1 MNIIFQET
9 NTLHKHFQCNIIVW
23 NPKDQFQKEKRKSS
37 PKSSKVGYIM
47 YITINIQV
55 QELLHN
61 MIRIINKDKDKET
74 ESTIKLEASFQI

>member
-9 NTLHKHFQCNIIVW
+9 NTLHKHFQYNIKVW

-47 YITINIQV
+47 YIANNIQV
-55 QELLHN
+55 Q
-61 MIRIINKDKDKET
+61 
-74 ESTIKLEASFQI
+74 